1 MKQYQKRP
9 EKTGDRPSR
18 QSLLI
23 GIRALTEAIHAGK
36 EIDKVLI
43 QQGLKGELISELRLL
58 MSRHNIAQQVV
69 PVEKLNRISRSNH
82 QGVIAFISPISFG
95 NLENVIAQVFESGS
109 TPLFVL
115 LDGITDVRNM
125 GAICR
130 SAECLGAHAIILPEK
145 GSAQI
150 NEEAVKTSAGA
161 MYHIPVCRVK
171 HIGDTVELLQQSGI
185 QVVGCTEKCKT
196 AVEEVDMT
204 IPSCIVMGA
213 EDTGISDIVLR
224 KADHLALIPMYGKT
238 SSLNVAVSAGIILN
252 EASRQRRIRHG
263 VVKD

>member
-1 MKQYQKRP
+1 MKHYQNKP
-9 EKTGDRPSR
+9 EKSGDRPSK

-36 EIDKVLI
+36 EIDKVLV
-43 QQGLKGELISELRLL
+43 QQGLKGELIAELRLL
-58 MSRHNIAQQVV
+58 MHKNNIVQQVV
-69 PVEKLNRISRSNH
+69 PLEKLNRISRNNH

-95 NLENVIAQVFESGS
+95 SLDNVIAHVFETGN

-171 HIGDTVELLQQSGI
+171 SIGDTVELLQQSGI
-185 QVVGCTEKCKT
+185 QVVGCTEKSST
-196 AVEEVDMT
+196 AIEEVDLT
-204 IPSCIVMGA
+204 KPSCIVMGA
-213 EDTGISDIVLR
+213 EDTGISDVVLR
-224 KADHLALIPMYGKT
+224 KSDLLALIPMYGKT
-238 SSLNVAVSAGIILN
+238 ASLNVAVSAGIILN
-252 EASRQRRIRHG
+252 ETARQRRIHKG
-263 VVKD
+263 FK